1 LGLYELIRPFFDS
14 AYHVGEGGSG
24 GSARQL
30 RVAAPAIVLR
40 DYLPEILRRVRQ
52 HFPAFRLTLHEA
64 ARAEAER
71 LLQACEIDLAVTV
84 IEDKKRSGI
93 RSRALLELP
102 LILLVKATQR
112 LSRADE
118 LCGRDKIEETL

>member
-1 LGLYELIRPFFDS
+1 MDRVAEHLR
-14 AYHVGEGGSG
+14 G
-24 GSARQL
+24 GSAEGCG
-30 RVAAPAIVLR
+30 VAAPAIVLH
-40 DYLPEILRRVRQ
+40 DYLPEILLRVRK

-71 LLQACEIDLAVTV
+71 LLQAAEIDLAVTV
-84 IEDKKRSGI
+84 IEHKKASGV

-112 LSRADE
+112 LTRAEE
-118 LCGRDKIEETL
+118 LWGRDKIEET